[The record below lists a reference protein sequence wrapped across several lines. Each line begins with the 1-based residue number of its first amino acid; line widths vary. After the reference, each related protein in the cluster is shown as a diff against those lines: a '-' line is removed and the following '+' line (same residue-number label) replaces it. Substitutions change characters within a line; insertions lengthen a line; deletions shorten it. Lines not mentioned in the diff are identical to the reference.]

1 MVRRKR
7 LFQPANSARILVG
20 HRRSPA
26 SDYLL
31 ATILAFVAGAANAG
45 GFFALGQYTS
55 HMTGYL
61 SQIPTIWSA
70 AIWPLRGSLRWPS
83 APLSPGPG
91 SAAC

>member
-45 GFFALGQYTS
+45 GFFALVVMGGGTLALF
-55 HMTGYL
+55 GG
-61 SQIPTIWSA
+61 A
-70 AIWPLRGSLRWPS
+70 A
-83 APLSPGPG
+83 PGILGWLP
-91 SAAC
+91 